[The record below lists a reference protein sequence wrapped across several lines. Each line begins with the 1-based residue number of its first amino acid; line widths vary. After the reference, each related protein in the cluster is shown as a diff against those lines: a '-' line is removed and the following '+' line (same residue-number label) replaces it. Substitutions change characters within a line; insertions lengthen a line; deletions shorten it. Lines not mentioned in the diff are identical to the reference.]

1 MMISLLLVEVK
12 KRMEKDVNEV
22 TKIARL
28 AKSKVEQLNKDVSFL
43 PSYACFLQWEVITWI
58 ISYDCLYILPS
69 ILCGA
74 DYLLQNAANR
84 EKPGFGRGSGVDRS
98 RTTTTV

>member
-1 MMISLLLVEVK
+1 MISLLLVEVK

-43 PSYACFLQWEVITWI
+43 PSLHSNI
-58 ISYDCLYILPS
+58 
-69 ILCGA
+69 
-74 DYLLQNAANR
+74 
-84 EKPGFGRGSGVDRS
+84 
-98 RTTTTV
+98 

>member
-1 MMISLLLVEVK
+1 MISLLLVEVK

-43 PSYACFLQWEVITWI
+43 PFLH
-58 ISYDCLYILPS
+58 CILQ
-69 ILCGA
+69 I
-74 DYLLQNAANR
+74 Y
-84 EKPGFGRGSGVDRS
+84 EK
-98 RTTTTV
+98 

>member
-1 MMISLLLVEVK
+1 MISLLLVEVK

-43 PSYACFLQWEVITWI
+43 LSLHSNI
-58 ISYDCLYILPS
+58 
-69 ILCGA
+69 
-74 DYLLQNAANR
+74 
-84 EKPGFGRGSGVDRS
+84 
-98 RTTTTV
+98 

>member
-43 PSYACFLQWEVITWI
+43 PSLHKFPANIWELITWI
-58 ISYDCLYILPS
+58 ISYDCL
-69 ILCGA
+69 
-74 DYLLQNAANR
+74 
-84 EKPGFGRGSGVDRS
+84 
-98 RTTTTV
+98 